1 MGEEGEGL
9 TVWRLRLRRIG
20 DVMFGTR
27 HSRLKLTSTPCPRTL
42 SPFLR
47 RCPYAMSA
55 PNFDPDYFPARLNV
69 TLNAGQYKILRK
81 LGEGVSSSSWLV
93 RNDKGR

>member
-1 MGEEGEGL
+1 
-9 TVWRLRLRRIG
+9 
-20 DVMFGTR
+20 
-27 HSRLKLTSTPCPRTL
+27 
-42 SPFLR
+42 
-47 RCPYAMSA
+47 MSA

-93 RNDKGR
+93 HNDKGE